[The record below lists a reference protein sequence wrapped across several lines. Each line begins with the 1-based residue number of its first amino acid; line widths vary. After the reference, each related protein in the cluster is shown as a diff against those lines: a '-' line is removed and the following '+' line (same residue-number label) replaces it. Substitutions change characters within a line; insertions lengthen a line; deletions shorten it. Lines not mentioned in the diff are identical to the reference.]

1 MNNTQWLKISA
12 WAALACCAIAQPGW
26 ANPVKQDPELVSIQS
41 TVNDNLPQKTQEVV
55 NPPHREADLLAQDP
69 KFAPVTITSVTLNP
83 TATGIEVVLATA
95 QGAISVPASKTQ
107 GRILYFDIPNAQLS
121 LEAGQEFRAENPAKG
136 IAEVKVTQASPTYV
150 RLAITGIEGVP
161 KAEVAANERGLV
173 VTSVPAAAPVTG
185 AEEESTEEELVV
197 TGEQEEGY
205 RASDS
210 TTATKTDTPLRD
222 IPGSIQ
228 VIPKEVIQDQGVT
241 RISDAVRNVSG
252 VTPQRDYS
260 DDTDTRFNIRGFS
273 NESATLR
280 NGFRVGASEI
290 APNNIERIEVLKGPA
305 SVLYGQ
311 FEPGGVV
318 NFVTKQPLS
327 EPFYSASFT
336 AGSFSFYE
344 PSIDISG
351 PLTADK
357 KLLYRL
363 TAAYQNA
370 GSFRDFVNGEQ
381 FSVALTLSYRF
392 SDATKLTVGYEFLSS
407 DQTFDD
413 GLPIDPITFRLP
425 RSRFLGEP
433 DDFIRGTT
441 HNLNAAIEHQFNENI
456 SLKSAIGASWKRTR
470 QESVRLFDFDPTTN
484 QIDRLYRID
493 NQPAVE
499 DTLSWQT
506 DLVFKFETGPIKHQL
521 LFGLEVARSQTKFN
535 LSDSDT
541 GFFIDV
547 INPTYGAPI
556 PPTTFNSFNSDST
569 SNTVGIYL
577 QDQITLLPNLKLLV
591 GGRYDFSN
599 TKSSSFDDF
608 PPDPPIIAN
617 DEFSNQAFSP
627 RVGIVYQPIE
637 PVSLYASFSRS
648 FVPNN
653 ATTST
658 GELIEPTR
666 GTQFEA
672 GIKADLGK
680 KFTAALAA
688 YQITK
693 TNILTTDPADPDFSI
708 PVGEARSRG
717 LELDIAG
724 EIRPGWRIIA
734 SGFLNDTVITKD
746 NNLPV
751 GDTLINAPK
760 NGVSLWTTYE
770 IQKGDLK
777 GLGFGAG
784 LFYVGDR
791 EAELP
796 NDLVLPSYVRADAS
810 IFYKRDKWRVGLNFK
825 NLFNTRY
832 FESSQN
838 TALIYPGAP
847 FTVQGTIS
855 VEF

>member
-1 MNNTQWLKISA
+1 MKNTQWLKIST
-12 WAALACCAIAQPGW
+12 WVGLVCCAIAQPGW
-26 ANPVKQDPELVSIQS
+26 ASPVKQDPELVSIQS
-41 TVNDNLPQKTQEVV
+41 TVNGNLPPKTQEVV

-69 KFAPVTITSVTLNP
+69 KSAPVTITSVTLNP
-83 TATGIEVVLATA
+83 TATGIEVVLATT
-95 QGAISVPASKTQ
+95 QGTIPVPVSKTQ

-121 LEAGQEFRAENPAKG
+121 LKAGQEFRAENPAKG

-150 RLAITGIEGVP
+150 RLAIIGIEEVP

-173 VTSVPAAAPVTG
+173 VTSVPTVASATG
-185 AEEESTEEELVV
+185 AEEEGTEEELVV

-311 FEPGGVV
+311 FEPGGIV

-351 PLTADK
+351 PLTKDK
-357 KLLYRL
+357 NLLYRL
-363 TAAYQNA
+363 TAQYQNA
-370 GSFRDFVNGEQ
+370 GSFRDFVKGEQ
-381 FSVALTLSYRF
+381 FSIAPTLSYRF

-413 GLPIDPITFRLP
+413 GLPIAPITFRLP
-425 RSRFLGEP
+425 ISRFLGEP
-433 DDFIRGTT
+433 SDFIRSTT
-441 HNLNAAIEHQFNENI
+441 HNLNAVFEHQFNQNI
-456 SLKSAIGASWKRTR
+456 SLKSAFGASFKRGR
-470 QESVRLFDFDPTTN
+470 QEAFRLSEYDPATK
-484 QIDRLYRID
+484 QIDRFFSVD
-493 NQPAVE
+493 NQPSVE
-499 DTLSWQT
+499 DILSWQT
-506 DLVFKFETGPIKHQL
+506 DLIFKFNTGPIKHQL
-521 LFGLEVARSQTKFN
+521 LFGLELARSQFKN
-535 LSDSDT
+535 SLSESEA
-541 GFFIDV
+541 GFFLDV
-547 INPTYGAPI
+547 NNPSYGTLAS
-556 PPTTFNSFNSDST
+556 PTFSSFSGDVT
-569 SNTVGIYL
+569 TNTVGLYL
-577 QDQITLLPNLKLLV
+577 QDQITLLPNLKLLL
-591 GGRYDFSN
+591 GGRYDFSDSRSIFFEN
-599 TKSSSFDDF
+599 F
-608 PPDPPIIAN
+608 PPDPPSSEDN
-617 DEFSNQAFSP
+617 KFSNQAFSP

-637 PVSLYASFSRS
+637 PVSLYASYSRS

-653 ATTST
+653 VTTST
-658 GELIEPTR
+658 GDLIEPTR

-680 KFTAALAA
+680 KFTATLAA

-693 TNILTTDPADPDFSI
+693 SNILTTDPADPDFSI

-810 IFYKRDKWRVGLNFK
+810 IFYKRDRWRVGLNFK

>member
-1 MNNTQWLKISA
+1 MLGENK
-12 WAALACCAIAQPGW
+12 
-26 ANPVKQDPELVSIQS
+26 
-41 TVNDNLPQKTQEVV
+41 
-55 NPPHREADLLAQDP
+55 
-69 KFAPVTITSVTLNP
+69 
-83 TATGIEVVLATA
+83 
-95 QGAISVPASKTQ
+95 
-107 GRILYFDIPNAQLS
+107 
-121 LEAGQEFRAENPAKG
+121 EFRAENPVKG
-136 IAEVKVTQASPTYV
+136 IASIVVTQASPTYV
-150 RLAITGIEGVP
+150 RVQIIGAEGVP
-161 KAEVAANERGLV
+161 TAEVKTNARGFV
-173 VTSVPAAAPVTG
+173 ITSIPAAAEPVAEG
-185 AEEESTEEELVV
+185 EEEEIVA
-197 TGEQEEGY
+197 TGDKERGY
-205 RASDS
+205 RVPNTS
-210 TTATKTDTPLRD
+210 TATKTDTPLRD
-222 IPGSIQ
+222 VPGSIQ
-228 VIPKEVIQDQGVT
+228 VIPKQVITDQGVT
-241 RISDAVRNVSG
+241 RISDALRNVSG
-252 VTPQRDYS
+252 VAPQRDYS

-327 EPFYSASFT
+327 EPFYAASFT

-351 PLTADK
+351 PLTKDK

-363 TAAYQNA
+363 TAAYQNS
-370 GSFRDFVNGEQ
+370 GSFRDFVNGDQ
-381 FSVALTLSYRF
+381 FSIAPTLSYQF
-392 SDATKLTVGYEFLSS
+392 SDATKLTIGYEFLSS
-407 DQTFDD
+407 NQTFDD
-413 GLPIDPITFRLP
+413 GLPIDPVIFRLP
-425 RSRFLGEP
+425 ISRFLGEP

-441 HNLNAAIEHQFNENI
+441 HNLNAALEHKFNENI
-456 SLKSAIGASWKRTR
+456 SLKTAFGAVLKRSR
-470 QESVRLFDFDPTTN
+470 QESVRLFDFDPATN

-493 NQPAVE
+493 VSPFVE
-499 DTLSWQT
+499 DTFSWQT
-506 DLVFKFETGPIKHQL
+506 DVLFKFNTGPIKHQL
-521 LFGLEVARSQTKFN
+521 LVGVELAQSQTKFDS
-535 LSDSDT
+535 SDSDT

-547 INPTYGAPI
+547 ENPNYGTPI
-556 PPTTFNSFNSDST
+556 PPVGFSTFRSNATT
-569 SNTVGIYL
+569 NTVGVYL
-577 QDQITLLPNLKLLV
+577 QDQIELLPNLKLLL

-599 TKSSSFDDF
+599 AKNDSFDLF
-608 PPDPPIIAN
+608 PPDPPIVTN
-617 DEFSNQAFSP
+617 SEFNNQAFSP
-627 RVGIVYQPIE
+627 RVGVVYQPIE

-653 ATTST
+653 AITST
-658 GELIEPTR
+658 GDLIKPTR

-680 KFTAALAA
+680 KFTATLAA

-693 TNILTTDPADPDFSI
+693 TNILTTDPDDSDFSI
-708 PVGEARSRG
+708 AVGEARSRG
-717 LELDIAG
+717 LELDISG
-724 EIRPGWRIIA
+724 EIRPGWNIVA
-734 SGFLNDTVITKD
+734 SAFLNNTVITKD
-746 NNLPV
+746 NDLPL

-760 NGVSLWTTYE
+760 NGASLWTTYE

-796 NDLVLPSYVRADAS
+796 NDFVLPSYVRADAS

-838 TALIYPGAP
+838 TDLIYPGPP

>member
-1 MNNTQWLKISA
+1 MKNIQWLKISA
-12 WAALACCAIAQPGW
+12 WVGLACCAIAQPIW
-26 ANPVKQDPELVSIQS
+26 ANPVKQDPELKLIKS
-41 TVNDNLPQKTQEVV
+41 TVNGNLSPKTQEAV
-55 NPPHREADLLAQDP
+55 NPSQRAADLLTQDTES
-69 KFAPVTITSVTLNP
+69 APVTITSVTLNP
-83 TATGIEVVLATA
+83 TATGIEVVLATT
-95 QGAISVPASKTQ
+95 QGTISLPASKTQ

-121 LEAGQEFRAENPAKG
+121 LETGQEFRAENPVKG

-161 KAEVAANERGLV
+161 KAEVAANGRGLV
-173 VTSVPAAAPVTG
+173 VTSVPAVASVAE
-185 AEEESTEEELVV
+185 AEEGGTEEEIIV
-197 TGEQEEGY
+197 TGEQEADY
-205 RASDS
+205 RVPDV

-222 IPGSIQ
+222 VPGSIQ
-228 VIPKEVIQDQGVT
+228 VVPKEVIKDQGVT
-241 RISDAVRNVSG
+241 RISDALRNVSG

-318 NFVTKQPLS
+318 NFVTKQPLN
-327 EPFYSASFT
+327 EPYYAASFT

-351 PLTADK
+351 PLTGDK

-363 TAAYQNA
+363 TAAYQNT
-370 GSFRDFVNGEQ
+370 GSFRDFVKGEQ
-381 FSVALTLSYRF
+381 FSIAPTLSYRF
-392 SDATKLTVGYEFLSS
+392 SDATKLTVGYEFLYS

-413 GLPIDPITFRLP
+413 GLPIAPIIFRLP

-433 DDFIRGTT
+433 DDFIRSTT
-441 HNLNAAIEHQFNENI
+441 HNLNAAIEHQFNENL
-456 SLKSAIGASWKRTR
+456 SLKSALGASFKRTR
-470 QESVRLFDFDPTTN
+470 QESVRLFTFDPTTN
-484 QIDRLYRID
+484 QIDRFYTVD
-493 NQPAVE
+493 NSPAVE

-506 DLVFKFETGPIKHQL
+506 DLVFKFKTGSIQHQL
-521 LFGLEVARSQTKFN
+521 LFGVEVARSQIKFN
-535 LSDSDT
+535 TSNSDI
-541 GFFIDV
+541 GFFLDV
-547 INPTYGAPI
+547 NNPIYGAPI
-556 PPTTFNSFNSDST
+556 PPLISSFRSNLTT
-569 SNTVGIYL
+569 NTVGVYL
-577 QDQITLLPNLKLLV
+577 QDQIILLPNLKLLL

-599 TKSSSFDDF
+599 TKSSFNEEF
-608 PPDPPIIAN
+608 PPDPPFVGK
-617 DEFSNQAFSP
+617 DEFNNQAFSP

-637 PVSLYASFSRS
+637 PVSLYASYSRS

-658 GELIEPTR
+658 GEPIEPTR

-672 GIKADLGK
+672 GIKADLGQ
-680 KFTAALAA
+680 KFTATLAA

-693 TNILTTDPADPDFSI
+693 TNILTTDPNDPAFSI

-717 LELDIAG
+717 LELDVSG

-746 NNLPV
+746 NDLPI

-760 NGVSLWTTYE
+760 HGASLWTTYE

-796 NDLVLPSYVRADAS
+796 NDLVLPAYVRADAS
-810 IFYKRDKWRVGLNFK
+810 IFYKRDRWRVGLNFK
-825 NLFNTRY
+825 NLFNTSY

-838 TALIYPGAP
+838 TRLVYPGAP
-847 FTVQGTIS
+847 FTLQGTIS